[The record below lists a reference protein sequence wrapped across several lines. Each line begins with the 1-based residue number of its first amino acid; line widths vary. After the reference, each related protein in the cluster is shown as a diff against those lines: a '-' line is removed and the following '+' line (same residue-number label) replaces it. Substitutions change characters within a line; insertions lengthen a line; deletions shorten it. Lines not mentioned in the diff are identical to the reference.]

1 MCKSHICQGE
11 KFYMHKEIGKRV
23 EQVREYFGLTRK
35 QFIQI
40 VKVNLSTV
48 SRIEAGK
55 QPPSEVFLDALLARF
70 LVDPDWVKT
79 GDGEMFITAEEH
91 MANGIKALGVKKY
104 GQGLMNVLREPQFA
118 ELQSLVAFGEVT
130 KESIDPKLQ
139 AYLQYILDKWHQGDE
154 TVRGWLMIQLGIAF
168 QEVAAR
174 LREEKKK

>member
-1 MCKSHICQGE
+1 
-11 KFYMHKEIGKRV
+11 MHKEIGKRV
-23 EQVREYFGLTRK
+23 EQVRDYFGLTRK

-70 LVDPDWVKT
+70 LVNPDWVKT
-79 GDGEMFITAEEH
+79 GEGEMLITAEEH

-104 GQGLMNVLREPQFA
+104 GQGLKNVLREPQFT
-118 ELQSLVAFGEVT
+118 ELQCLMALGEMSQG
-130 KESIDPKLQ
+130 SIDPKLQ
-139 AYLQYILDKWHQGDE
+139 AYLHYILDKWNQGGE

-168 QEVAAR
+168 REVAEK
-174 LREEKKK
+174 LQEEKKGE